1 MEPLEFSY
9 TQDKS
14 AYLPIAL
21 LFGLLCLAE
30 SAVLAYLA
38 ANFLPAPWNIVAVV
52 AFALFQLLPARV
64 LTAPLFT
71 QHQLDQNGLAVRY
84 GITRWMIE
92 RDWVASVEPVHQNLS
107 GFEPL
112 AGSFDEENS
121 RMLACFS
128 EQGQVMIRLKQ
139 PQIFPLGFG
148 RHAESDTLLINAD
161 RADRLCDLMG
171 FFTGADPA
179 EASDAGPLPATPAA
193 ATPSTSVSAPVT
205 TTTSGETVLSLNG
218 LTRRFGAM
226 TAVDALDLTVA
237 HGEIVGLL
245 GCNGAGKTTTIKMM
259 TGLLAPSQGSVTI
272 NGFNLWRDDL
282 EAKHHF
288 GYVPDHAAFYGMLS
302 GREQLEFTAQV
313 RGIPLDEANRTID
326 SLLTTLDLAGAQN
339 RSNETYS
346 LGMKRKLSLA
356 AALLH
361 QPALL
366 ILDEPFNGLDPWA
379 SQQLK
384 DMLRAG
390 RERGM
395 AILLSTHDLAT
406 AEQFCDRVAV
416 IHQGRKLADRPVADL
431 VAEFGS
437 LQNAFFSLTATSGGR
452 HE

>member
-14 AYLPIAL
+14 AYLPIAI

-38 ANFLPAPWNIVAVV
+38 VNFLPAPWHIVAVV
-52 AFALFQLLPARV
+52 VFALFQILPARV

-71 QHQLDQNGLAVRY
+71 QHQLDQEGLAIRY
-84 GITRWMIE
+84 GITKWMIE

-112 AGSFDEENS
+112 AGSFDEENN

-139 PQIFPLGFG
+139 PQMFPLGFG
-148 RHAESDTLLINAD
+148 RRAESDTLLINAD
-161 RADRLCDLMG
+161 HAERLCDLMSFIG
-171 FFTGADPA
+171 GTQTADSP
-179 EASDAGPLPATPAA
+179 EAIPQAA
-193 ATPSTSVSAPVT
+193 APVT
-205 TTTSGETVLSLNG
+205 AAQVCASATAHTIVTGETVLSLNG
-218 LTRRFGAM
+218 LTRRFGSM
-226 TAVDALDLTVA
+226 TAVEALDLNVA
-237 HGEIVGLL
+237 RGEIVGLL

-259 TGLLAPSQGSVTI
+259 TGLLAPSQGEVTI
-272 NGFNLWRDDL
+272 NGFNLWCDDL
-282 EAKHHF
+282 AAKQHF

-313 RGIPLDEANRTID
+313 RGMPLDLAERTID
-326 SLLTTLDLAGAQN
+326 ELLGTLDLAGAQH
-339 RSNETYS
+339 RANETYS

-361 QPALL
+361 TPALL

-379 SQQLK
+379 SEQLK
-384 DMLRAG
+384 NMLRAA
-390 RERGM
+390 REQGM

-416 IHQGRKLADRPVADL
+416 IHHGRKLADRPVADL

-437 LQNAFFSLTATSGGR
+437 LQQAFFSLTAVQGGG

>member
-14 AYLPIAL
+14 AYLPIAI

-38 ANFLPAPWNIVAVV
+38 VNFLPAPWNIVAVV
-52 AFALFQLLPARV
+52 AFALFQILPARV

-71 QHQLDQNGLAVRY
+71 QHQLDQKGLAVRY

-139 PQIFPLGFG
+139 PQLFPLGFG
-148 RHAESDTLLINAD
+148 RQAESDTLLINAD
-161 RADRLCDLMG
+161 RAERLCDLMG
-171 FFTGADPA
+171 FFTGVDPV
-179 EASDAGPLPATPAA
+179 ETPGTTTPLVPAAVTPATSTETVPATA
-193 ATPSTSVSAPVT
+193 VT
-205 TTTSGETVLSLNG
+205 GDTVLSLKG
-218 LTRRFGAM
+218 LTRQFGSM
-226 TAVDALDLTVA
+226 TAVDALDLNVA
-237 HGEIVGLL
+237 RGEIVGLL

-259 TGLLAPSQGSVTI
+259 TGLLAPSQGSITI
-272 NGFNLWRDDL
+272 NGFNLWQDDL
-282 EAKHHF
+282 AAKKHF

-313 RGIPLDEANRTID
+313 RGMALDEADRTID
-326 SLLTTLDLAGAQN
+326 ELLETLDLAGAQN

-361 QPALL
+361 TPALL

-384 DMLRAG
+384 NMLRAA
-390 RERGM
+390 RDQGM

-416 IHQGRKLADRPVADL
+416 IHQGRKLADRSVTDL

-437 LQNAFFSLTATSGGR
+437 LQDAFFSLTSAKGGR